1 MSSGSF
7 ERENMKWFPQ
17 INMLNS
23 IRAWAA
29 NSYLVLLVGL
39 VGTLAGGV
47 AVFLL
52 FDGIRRESVL
62 VYSVPMAVPFV
73 AFLADRIVHRPRR
86 SWWLDVPVVLLA
98 LSRTLVLVPFIS
110 GHALFLTYSLLTTRT
125 WLARISAFAMLAYV
139 VWVKW
144 LLQDVSLLG
153 GALVGLIAAVVF
165 HRLAR

>member
-1 MSSGSF
+1 
-7 ERENMKWFPQ
+7 
-17 INMLNS
+17 MLNS
-23 IRAWAA
+23 IRAWAS
-29 NSYLVLLVGL
+29 NSYLVLMVGL
-39 VGTLAGGV
+39 LGTFAGGI
-47 AVFLL
+47 AVTFL
-52 FDGIRRESVL
+52 FDGVRRESVL
-62 VYSVPMAVPFV
+62 VYSVPIAVPFI
-73 AFLADRIVHRPRR
+73 AFLADRILRQSRR

-153 GALVGLIAAVVF
+153 GMLVGLIAAFLF
-165 HRLAR
+165 HRFVR